1 MKGGRYVRAHGGRP
15 LGLLL
20 WTRCRKCGPCL
31 GRRRNLWAARARDE
45 VERSA
50 RTWFATFT
58 LAPSAHNLME
68 VRASA
73 RLREGG
79 TNWRLLPPDERFS
92 EVAQEYAAELTKW
105 LKRVRKNSGARL
117 RYILVAE
124 RHKSGRLHFHALIH
138 EVDQWSKVTHAVLT
152 SAWNLGFTKFKLVE
166 RDVKAC
172 WYVAKY
178 LAKDAASRVR
188 ASLRYGSGGDRKQMN
203 AVAIGEWPTKVWP
216 PVEHAPPP
224 SFQNEEE
231 NNVSPSKQ
239 SENFEVEVTNSA
251 TKRGEQDDYLQNDF
265 YRRSKTTGLQ
275 AAADRRSADAR
286 ASYSPLGAGA
296 AAGLLP
302 AAGSPPTPAAVSEAA
317 RRAKQASAALQS
329 VQAIAAAF
337 GAPWSSCGSDYAVAA
352 PLARR

>member
-1 MKGGRYVRAHGGRP
+1 MNGAPALLKGGRYVRAHGRP

-45 VERSA
+45 VARSA

-58 LAPSAHNLME
+58 LAPWAHQLME
-68 VRASA
+68 MRASA

-79 TNWRLLPPDERFS
+79 SIWRLLTADERFS
-92 EVAQEYAAELTKW
+92 EVAQEYSAEVTKW

-138 EVDQWSKVTHAVLT
+138 EVESSLQVTHAVLT
-152 SAWNLGFTKFKLVE
+152 SAWKLGFTKFKLVE

-188 ASLRYGSGGDRKQMN
+188 ASLAYGNGGEPKTNERRGDS
-203 AVAIGEWPTKVWP
+203 VWPTERPRVNGS
-216 PVEHAPPP
+216 P
-224 SFQNEEE
+224 SLEGTERE
-231 NNVSPSKQ
+231 NNVSVSKQ
-239 SENFEVEVTNSA
+239 SENFEMIQTINQQGEDHDDLYDDFSRRREVA
-251 TKRGEQDDYLQNDF
+251 RE
-265 YRRSKTTGLQ
+265 R
-275 AAADRRSADAR
+275 AAADRRSRLAQ
-286 ASYSPLGAGA
+286 ASRPRSPAGLQAPEA
-296 AAGLLP
+296 AAL
-302 AAGSPPTPAAVSEAA
+302 SEAA
-317 RRAKQASAALQS
+317 RRAKQESSAIRA
-329 VQAIAAAF
+329 VQALAAAF
-337 GAPWSSCGSDYAVAA
+337 GAAWSTGKAGDAPYA
-352 PLARR
+352 PTARRASGSRLG